1 MIKENPFYIL
11 DASTRDNRQK
21 IAELAEEKSFDIDE
35 DLCQKARSDLT
46 MPRNRVFAELNWL
59 PGVSPRKVA
68 LLVSQLKTSDK
79 DLYSVEG
86 IPDLARINI
95 LMELLNTEHIKFN
108 NNELEEIIVN
118 IVYDFENLDIDEII
132 RDINEDRTVSGFPEV
147 NDYELVENHL
157 IEKKRSC
164 VKLILK
170 RLNNLDT
177 KHLIDIMTRIVDE
190 ETANGEIQ
198 ASSMIEDLVDDY
210 KLHTQNFLEQEF
222 EKIKKLI
229 EVIRDRADDGT
240 DTISPLVD
248 KLLQMTQN
256 WDNVAQPIQLSMK
269 SRGLDEQ
276 LSSQVANTIR
286 LLSIDLTNDYGYVE
300 LSQRISES
308 LKELFA
314 ELPEIVE
321 RVEEDIDTLDDLF
334 YQIQEAK
341 DKKEREERQFQESLN
356 YSVEIGILMKDKLSI
371 SSKGITWKNKTYPL
385 ESITRVT
392 WGATRHSV
400 NGIPTG
406 TTYTISFGDDR
417 STSTVETRRGS
428 VYEEVIDR
436 LWKTAGMVIITKLLK
451 DFKNGQGLT
460 FNNATIWDDGVTL
473 IKAGGWFSSDE
484 KRKFGWSEVQIY
496 SSNGSLVIESIKEKK
511 FVTSIA
517 YQGVYNVHFLEQ
529 LIRMK
534 FKDGNA
540 RKLSDLLEK

>member
-11 DASTRDNRQK
+11 AATTRDNRQR
-21 IAELAEEKSFDIDE
+21 IVELAEEKSFEIDE

-46 MPRNRVFAELNWL
+46 IPRNRVLAELNWL
-59 PGVSPRKVA
+59 PGVSPNKIA
-68 LLVSQLKTSDK
+68 LIISKLKTGDQ
-79 DLYSVEG
+79 DLSSINW

-95 LMELLNTEHIKFN
+95 LMDMLNTEHKEFEH
-108 NNELEEIIVN
+108 NELKGIIIK
-118 IVYDFENLDIDEII
+118 IVYDFENLDIDKII
-132 RDINEDRTVSGFPEV
+132 RDINEDRVVSGFPEI
-147 NDYELVENHL
+147 NDRELVENHL
-157 IEKKRSC
+157 RIKKQSC

-170 RLNNLDT
+170 CLNTLDT
-177 KHLIDIMTRIVDE
+177 KHLIDITTKIVDE
-190 ETANGEIQ
+190 ETINGEMQ

-210 KLHTQNFLEQEF
+210 KLHAQNFLEQEF

-229 EVIRDRADDGT
+229 KIIGT
-240 DTISPLVD
+240 KASEGEDIISPLVD

-269 SRGLDEQ
+269 SRGLHEP
-276 LSSQVANTIR
+276 LSSQVAITIR
-286 LLSIDLTNDYGYVE
+286 SLGINLTNDYGYVE
-300 LSQRISES
+300 LSQRIAES

-321 RVEEDIDTLDDLF
+321 IVEDDIDALDNLF

-341 DKKEREERQFQESLN
+341 HKKENEEIQFQESLN

-371 SSKGITWKNKTYPL
+371 SSKGITWKNETYPL

-392 WGATRHSV
+392 WGSTRHSM

-406 TTYTISFGDDR
+406 TTYTISFGDNVL
-417 STSTVETRRGS
+417 TSTIETRIES
-428 VYEEVIDR
+428 VYTEVVDR
-436 LWKTAGMVIITKLLK
+436 LWKTAGMNIIAKLLK

-460 FNNATIWDDGVTL
+460 FSNATIWDDGITL
-473 IKAGGWFSSDE
+473 IKTGGWFSSDE
-484 KRKFGWSEVQIY
+484 TKKFGWSEVQIY
-496 SSNGSLVIESIKEKK
+496 SSNGSLIIESIKEKS
-511 FVTSIA
+511 FATEIP

-534 FKDGNA
+534 FKDGNK

>member
-1 MIKENPFYIL
+1 
-11 DASTRDNRQK
+11 
-21 IAELAEEKSFDIDE
+21 
-35 DLCQKARSDLT
+35 
-46 MPRNRVFAELNWL
+46 
-59 PGVSPRKVA
+59 
-68 LLVSQLKTSDK
+68 
-79 DLYSVEG
+79 
-86 IPDLARINI
+86 
-95 LMELLNTEHIKFN
+95 
-108 NNELEEIIVN
+108 LEEIIVN

-286 LLSIDLTNDYGYVE
+286 LLSIDLTNDYGYVDYYFITIRVLYLDKDNYYNKLGYSHVVFDIAYNLDNFGRE
-300 LSQRISES
+300 CYCKNIV
-308 LKELFA
+308 
-314 ELPEIVE
+314 EIVAN
-321 RVEEDIDTLDDLF
+321 VDDLTLDKIADIEK
-334 YQIQEAK
+334 QI
-341 DKKEREERQFQESLN
+341 L
-356 YSVEIGILMKDKLSI
+356 
-371 SSKGITWKNKTYPL
+371 KN
-385 ESITRVT
+385 V
-392 WGATRHSV
+392 
-400 NGIPTG
+400 
-406 TTYTISFGDDR
+406 
-417 STSTVETRRGS
+417 
-428 VYEEVIDR
+428 
-436 LWKTAGMVIITKLLK
+436 
-451 DFKNGQGLT
+451 
-460 FNNATIWDDGVTL
+460 
-473 IKAGGWFSSDE
+473 
-484 KRKFGWSEVQIY
+484 
-496 SSNGSLVIESIKEKK
+496 
-511 FVTSIA
+511 
-517 YQGVYNVHFLEQ
+517 
-529 LIRMK
+529 
-534 FKDGNA
+534 
-540 RKLSDLLEK
+540 